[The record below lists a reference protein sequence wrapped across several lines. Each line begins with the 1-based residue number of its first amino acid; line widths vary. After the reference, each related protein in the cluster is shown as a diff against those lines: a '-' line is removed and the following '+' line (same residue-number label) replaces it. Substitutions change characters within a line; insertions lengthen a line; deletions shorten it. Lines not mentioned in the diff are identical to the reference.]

1 VIFNFLILNSDICF
15 SLLIF
20 KVTIFLNIAVQ
31 KYYLFFEKK
40 LRNKNDILMKKR
52 LKSSCFV
59 RPVS

>member
-40 LRNKNDILMKKR
+40 IKK
-52 LKSSCFV
+52 
-59 RPVS
+59 